1 MFKSLLARLQ
11 IVLPTLL
18 LTRIAGLVA
27 GSRIV
32 WLKNTMIRCF
42 SKAYRINWEEIEADS
57 ASEFASFNEFFSR
70 PLQTDARSF
79 QAAPGKLLSPCD
91 GSIGASGQIA
101 TNQQLLQA
109 KGISYPLQH
118 LLACAADETEC
129 LLGYAYHTVY
139 LAPHNY
145 HRVHMP
151 LEGTLQQCQH
161 VPGRLFSVAPASTNA
176 LPGLFCRNERVVCW
190 FQDEQQRPW
199 VMVLVGAMLVGSI
212 ATVWH
217 GRYQH
222 RSQPASDAKSTQAAV
237 HLPQGAEMGRFLMG
251 STVILITPDTATTAL
266 TVGDTVSLYQPLTA
280 A

>member
-11 IVLPTLL
+11 VVLPTLL

-27 GSRIV
+27 DSRIT
-32 WLKNTMIRCF
+32 WLKNSMIRCF

-70 PLQTDARSF
+70 PLRPDARLF
-79 QAAPGKLLSPCD
+79 HAVPGKLLSPCD
-91 GSIGASGQIA
+91 GSIGACGQIA
-101 TNQQLLQA
+101 TNHQLLQA
-109 KGISYPLQH
+109 KGISYPLHH
-118 LLACAADETEC
+118 LLDCAADETGC
-129 LLGYAYHTVY
+129 LLNYAYHTVY
-139 LAPHNY
+139 LAPHTY

-151 LEGTLQQCQH
+151 LDGTLQQCRH
-161 VPGRLFSVAPASTNA
+161 VPGRLFSVAPVSTNA

-190 FQDEQQRPW
+190 FQDEQQRRW

-217 GRYQH
+217 GRYRH
-222 RSQPASDAKSTQAAV
+222 RSQHAPDAKPAQTAV

-251 STVILITPDTATTAL
+251 STVILITPDTATMAL
-266 TVGDTVSLYQPLTA
+266 ADGAAISLYQPLTA